1 MRLFMDNYL
10 QISDLVIYNPHVV
23 SNIKITTLGD
33 LHISEIIGSKKLN
46 PIMKQLEKEKSDYY
60 VFLGDLVDAPSELT
74 KIEKQME
81 LLKLLN
87 TTAQIAPTMVILGSH
102 DYVTEEK
109 QSEYFDY
116 KKDFFNKMK
125 EINNLYLLNDMTY
138 TDSKVFFMGYLQS
151 LKYYYGK
158 KQEHKEDLDAFY
170 REFSQKEELY
180 KNLPNNL
187 PKIGLIHSPE
197 YANDERNVE
206 LLKEYDLLIGGHDHD
221 GLIPFGIGSWKRGI
235 ISPKKALFPNNVRGY
250 RQLSSGTNMLISGGI
265 VKIQNCA
272 PKLLHP
278 LNHLCPMQMDTIKLT
293 NDKDSE
299 SKTKRLIYINNI

>member
-10 QISDLVIYNPHVV
+10 QISDLVMYNPHIV
-23 SNIKITTLGD
+23 SDIKITALGD
-33 LHISEIIGSKKLN
+33 LHISKIMGSKKLN

-60 VFLGDLVDAPSELT
+60 VFLGDLVDSPSELLKT
-74 KIEKQME
+74 EKQLE
-81 LLKLLN
+81 LLDLLK

-109 QSEYFDY
+109 ESEYFDY
-116 KKDFFNKMK
+116 KTVFFNKLE
-125 EINNLYLLNDMTY
+125 EINNLYLLNDSTY
-138 TDSKVFFMGYLQS
+138 IDSKIFFMGYLQS
-151 LKYYYGK
+151 LRYYYQK
-158 KQEHKEDLDAFY
+158 KKEHHEDLDAFY
-170 REFSQKEELY
+170 EEFGQKVELY
-180 KNLPNNL
+180 KNLPNNI

-197 YANDERNVE
+197 YANEEKNVE

-221 GLIPFGIGSWKRGI
+221 GLIPFGIGNWKRGI

-250 RQLSSGTNMLISGGI
+250 RQLSSGTKILISGGI
-265 VKIQNCA
+265 VKIQDCA

-278 LNHLCPMQMDTIKLT
+278 FNHLCPMQMDTIKLT